1 MTAKE
6 LKASILQ
13 LAVTG
18 KLVPQD
24 PNDEPASVL
33 LERIKAEKAK
43 LVKAGKIKKDK
54 NPSEIVT
61 GSDGAVYEKF
71 GAGCSLAAKNTKD
84 AKTGRAACP
93 HAAESGK
100 AALVADI
107 DVPFEIPEN
116 WRWVR
121 LGDICAKIGAGSTPL
136 GGRKV
141 YVPIGVKFIR
151 EQNVHNDGIHY
162 DGMAFIDEATNRQMS
177 STVVKPSDLLM
188 NITGASIGRVALVP
202 DDFDMANVNQHVLI
216 VRLLDASIR
225 HYVHCCLCS
234 PIMVREMWA
243 KQKGDKPGLSAEK
256 VKDFVFPLPPLAEQ
270 KRIVA
275 KVEKLIPLVEEY
287 GRMEETRLQLDADL
301 PAMLE
306 KSILQEA
313 IQGKLVPQDP
323 NDESASELL
332 KRIAAERKALVKAGK
347 LKRDKGESVIFRG
360 SDRLAYETRNG
371 ETVCIQDEIPF
382 DIPDSWEWVRLGS
395 VSTIV
400 RGSGIKRSETTGS
413 GFPCIRYGEIYT
425 TYGYSF
431 LKAKSCTSEGVAAKC
446 NKAHCGDVLCTLTGE
461 CKEEIAKATAYLGE
475 EPIAIGG
482 DLARISNHPY
492 DPMLLVYFMFSPFLL
507 SQKSDKSNGDI
518 IVHIG
523 KEAIENLLIPLPP
536 AAEQKRIAA
545 KVTNLLTEIK
555 FFTK

>member
-71 GAGCSLAAKNTKD
+71 KD
-84 AKTGRAACP
+84 GTVK
-93 HAAESGK
+93 
-100 AALVADI
+100 DI
-107 DVPFEIPEN
+107 SEELPFEIPEN

-121 LGDICAKIGAGSTPL
+121 LGNVIQLLS
-136 GGRKV
+136 GRDLDPQYYNDSGVGMV
-141 YVPIGVKFIR
+141 Y
-151 EQNVHNDGIHY
+151 
-162 DGMAFIDEATNRQMS
+162 
-177 STVVKPSDLLM
+177 
-188 NITGASIGRVALVP
+188 ITGASNLKDGRIVVNRWTDHPQVLAERNDLLLTCKGAGVGKFAFLDIECAHIARQIMAIHSGKNINGKFIAIFIEHSVDSLRARMNGLIP
-202 DDFDMANVNQHVLI
+202 GISRDDVLN
-216 VRLLDASIR
+216 LL
-225 HYVHCCLCS
+225 
-234 PIMVREMWA
+234 
-243 KQKGDKPGLSAEK
+243 
-256 VKDFVFPLPPLAEQ
+256 FPLPPLAEQ

-275 KVEKLIPLVEEY
+275 KIEKLMPLVEEY
-287 GRMEETRLQLDADL
+287 GEMEETRLQLDADL
-301 PAMLE
+301 PSALE

-313 IQGKLVPQDP
+313 IQGKLVPQNP
-323 NDESASELL
+323 SNESASELL
-332 KRIAAERKALVKAGK
+332 KRIAAERKALVKVGK
-347 LKRDKGESVIFRG
+347 LKRDKDESVIFRG

-382 DIPDSWEWVRLGS
+382 NIPDSWEWVRLGS
-395 VSTIV
+395 VCSIV
-400 RGSGIKRSETTGS
+400 RGSGIKRSETTDS
-413 GFPCIRYGEIYT
+413 GLPCIRYGEIYT

-431 LKAKSCTSEGVAAKC
+431 QTAKSFTSESAAAKC
-446 NKAHCGDVLCTLTGE
+446 HKAHSGDVLCTLTGE
-461 CKEEIAKATAYLGE
+461 CKEEIAKATAYLGTE
-475 EPIAIGG
+475 AIAIGG

-492 DPMLLVYFMFSPFLL
+492 NPMLLVYFMFSPFML
-507 SQKSDKSNGDI
+507 SQKADKSNGDI

-523 KEAIENLLIPLPP
+523 KEAIEDLLIPLPP
-536 AAEQKRIAA
+536 RAEQERIVA
-545 KVTNLLTEIK
+545 KVANLLSAIK
-555 FFTK
+555 